1 MKLKVIFFAQLK
13 DQLGIDKIDV
23 DFQNVR
29 NVSDLKIALEK
40 NYEGCEECFRTV
52 TVLGVAVNHEYGT
65 FDTLLNEGDE
75 VAFFPPVTGG

>member
-13 DQLGIDKIDV
+13 DQLGIDKIDA

-29 NVSDLKIALEK
+29 TVSDLKIALEK
-40 NYEGCEECFRTV
+40 NYKGCEKCFRSV
-52 TVLGVAVNHEYGT
+52 TVLGVAVNHEYRT

>member
-13 DQLGIDKIDV
+13 DHLGRDKIED
-23 DFQNVR
+23 DFKNIKTV
-29 NVSDLKIALEK
+29 NDLKITLEK
-40 NYEGCEECFRTV
+40 SYGGCEECFKAV

-65 FDTLLNEGDE
+65 LDTPLNEGDE

>member
-13 DQLGIDKIDV
+13 DQLGIDKIDD

-29 NVSDLKIALEK
+29 TVGDLKIALEK
-40 NYEGCEECFRTV
+40 NYKGCEDCFRVV
-52 TVLGVAVNHEYGT
+52 TALGVAVNHEYGT
-65 FDTLLNEGDE
+65 FDTLLNDGDE

>member
-13 DQLGIDKIDV
+13 DQLGIEKIDD

-29 NVSDLKIALEK
+29 TVSDLKITLEK
-40 NYEGCEECFRTV
+40 NYKGCEECFREV

>member
-13 DQLGIDKIDV
+13 EQLGIDKIDD

-29 NVSDLKIALEK
+29 TVSDLKIALEK
-40 NYEGCEECFRTV
+40 NYKGCEECFRNV

-65 FDTLLNEGDE
+65 FDTLLNDGDE

>member
-13 DQLGIDKIDV
+13 EQLGIDKIDD
-23 DFQNVR
+23 DFHNVR
-29 NVSDLKIALEK
+29 TVSDLKIALEK
-40 NYEGCEECFRTV
+40 NYKGCEECFRNV

>member
-13 DQLGIDKIDV
+13 EQLGIDKIDD

-29 NVSDLKIALEK
+29 TVSDLKIALEK
-40 NYEGCEECFRTV
+40 NYKGCEECFRNV

-75 VAFFPPVTGG
+75 IAFFPPVTGG